1 MEPRWLRLDVAL
13 AIHERLISEFGGDAG
28 IRDLGLLES
37 AIARPKQI
45 YSYENS
51 DLSTLAAAYTV
62 GIVRNHPFVDGN
74 KRVGFLASL
83 IFLGLNKLWLTA
95 SEAMSTQ
102 AVINLVTG
110 EITEQD
116 FAQWLRE
123 NTKPVAH

>member
-28 IRDLGLLES
+28 IHDLGLLES

-51 DLSTLAAAYTV
+51 DLSTLAAAYTA

-83 IFLGLNKLWLTA
+83 IFLGLNKLSLTA

-123 NTKPVAH
+123 NIKPVSH